1 MNNFITYFEIAAFL
15 TSLVAWPVIR
25 NSKYLRL
32 FPVLLFVIV
41 SVEVYQTFFMP
52 QDRINAWIYNIQ
64 IPLQHLLYMVILY
77 YAFNQY
83 DYKRFMLISSIGF
96 ILFCVVTDIL
106 FLEPD
111 KFNVNAYCFGS
122 VVIIIGILVKFYEML
137 QNPSDFNFLKIPFFY
152 MLFAFM
158 LFNVGTLPFFAMSN
172 WLYFVR
178 TNTDILFMMQ
188 NVMSVLNYILYT
200 TYTVVFIWMIQRKGY
215 S

>member
-15 TSLVAWPVIR
+15 TSLVAWSVIR

-83 DYKRFMLISSIGF
+83 DYKRFMLISGIAF

-106 FLEPD
+106 FLEAD

-200 TYTVVFIWMIQRKGY
+200 TYTIVFIWMIQRKGY